1 MVIKKKLDKA
11 IYERKELLKH
21 NYSRAS
27 AYYKDEFKKYYKSV
41 DCKGEKINQY
51 EYEGYDLDKVEYALY
66 TFNSL
71 EMGEKVALS
80 QEDYAA
86 KESIR
91 FLFCKFEKCNINNM
105 VFKNCC
111 FEGCQ
116 FLDVGFGRV
125 NFDNC
130 IFSVPVIEKGAD
142 ANEAYYS
149 TTTFTGCIF
158 VSEFNSCNLDNT
170 LFERCNLTLS
180 KFKKSS
186 MQHSLLNACAL
197 SGVEVQD
204 CKLQD
209 FAIAR
214 TDIMDIIFA
223 DDRGSSVD
231 ENTLID
237 YRIRCKRK
245 DAEKR
250 NESGWIP
257 GNYDDLCLKK
267 SQTLG
272 GFSKLFGLNGYSNL
286 EGELFYFTKKIELKA
301 LHKLKKIKSVIALL
315 ICGYGERPSFTF
327 YTMIISI
334 VLFGIIYMFAGI
346 QTGTTDMDKVMYPL
360 ENSVAVG
367 KILSDF
373 GKCIFFS
380 LTTFSTVGYGNYVP
394 LGTFGMI
401 VSGIEMVLGISLC
414 ALWTGC
420 IFRKITR

>member
-286 EGELFYFTKKIELKA
+286 EGELFYFTKKL
-301 LHKLKKIKSVIALL
+301 
-315 ICGYGERPSFTF
+315 
-327 YTMIISI
+327 
-334 VLFGIIYMFAGI
+334 
-346 QTGTTDMDKVMYPL
+346 
-360 ENSVAVG
+360 N
-367 KILSDF
+367 
-373 GKCIFFS
+373 
-380 LTTFSTVGYGNYVP
+380 
-394 LGTFGMI
+394 
-401 VSGIEMVLGISLC
+401 
-414 ALWTGC
+414 
-420 IFRKITR
+420 